1 MANPVLEELRA
12 EIARNDEVDASAVL
26 LIKGIADR
34 ITAAVTAA
42 IANGATAEEL
52 APVTEQV
59 AALRKSSDALA
70 AAVAEN
76 TGAA

>member
-76 TGAA
+76 TGA